1 MLTVSKVNAA
11 KPKAKQYKVYDERGL
26 FIIIKPNGSKWWR
39 FRYRFNDKDR
49 EISMG
54 VYPDVSL
61 KQARVNRDNARTLV
75 ADGIDPSAKRQ
86 AEKVAGNDTFE
97 AVAREWLSMQTWIES
112 SGKRVTRRL
121 EKDIFPWLGKRP
133 IAEITA
139 PDLLVALKRVE
150 KRGAIETAHRIL
162 QSCNKIFRYAIA
174 THRADRSPAQDLK
187 DALTPVKQ
195 THFASITEPK
205 AIGELLR
212 ALDGYTGGFITRSAL
227 KLAPMVFTRP
237 NELRHAEWSEIDLDK
252 AIWRIPGEKMKKGVT
267 HLVPLSK
274 QAIEILE
281 EVQPLTGEGR
291 YVFPSVRSTKRPMSE
306 NTVTGALRRLGY
318 NGKQMTG
325 HGFRSMASTLLH
337 EQGWLSD
344 AIEAQLAHTKGGVK
358 GVYNYAEHLPLRVEM
373 MQSWS
378 DYLDGLKTGGEV
390 IAIRSK
396 A

>member
-1 MLTVSKVNAA
+1 MLTVSKVKAA

-26 FIIIKPNGSKWWR
+26 FIIIKPTGAKWWR

-61 KQARVNRDNARTLV
+61 KQARINRDDARTLV

-97 AVAREWLSMQTWIES
+97 AVAREWLGMQTWIES

-195 THFASITEPK
+195 AHFASITEPK

-212 ALDGYTGGFITRSAL
+212 ALDGYTGGFITRTAL
-227 KLAPMVFTRP
+227 NLAPLVFTRP
-237 NELRHAEWSEIDLDK
+237 NELRHAEWSEINLDE
-252 AIWRIPGEKMKKGVT
+252 AIWRIPGNKMKKGVT

-281 EVQPLTGEGR
+281 EIQPLTGDGR
-291 YVFPSVRSTKRPMSE
+291 YVFPSVRSAKRPMSE
-306 NTVTGALRRLGY
+306 NTVTGALRRMGY
-318 NGKQMTG
+318 TGKQMTG

-358 GVYNYAEHLPLRVEM
+358 GVYNYAEHLPLRTEM
-373 MQSWS
+373 MQAWS
-378 DYLDGLKTGGEV
+378 NYLDGLKAGGEV
-390 IAIRSK
+390 VAIRSK